1 MIVTGYVLVLKTSNL
16 YFHTFPQLSLGC
28 FSDDVAILSILL
40 NKKCISGVHLQQSLN
55 TQTPILL
62 PTVRLCSDRLGL
74 IKDCLSQLPTNYKQS
89 AKLLGLANL
98 LRVAGELL

>member
-1 MIVTGYVLVLKTSNL
+1 VIVAGYVLVLKTSYL
-16 YFHTFPQLSLGC
+16 YLHAFPQLSLGC
-28 FSDDVAILSILL
+28 FSDDVVILILSILL
-40 NKKCISGVHLQQSLN
+40 NKKCISETLRQSL
-55 TQTPILL
+55 THTLL

-98 LRVAGELL
+98 LRVAGKLL

>member
-1 MIVTGYVLVLKTSNL
+1 MIVAGYVLVLKASYL
-16 YFHTFPQLSLGC
+16 YLHTFPQLSLGC
-28 FSDDVAILSILL
+28 FSDDVVILILSILL
-40 NKKCISGVHLQQSLN
+40 NKKCISETLRQSL
-55 TQTPILL
+55 THTLL

-98 LRVAGELL
+98 LRVAGKLL